1 MSDGIAI
8 SKDNMVGTTHN
19 NTITN
24 NNITVTGNLSTLI
37 DAGNFEYS
45 HIENNTGY
53 INGTNI
59 NGYVITGNNNN
70 ILKNTIYLNSQ
81 QITDTGIE
89 LVQSGN
95 NNITN
100 NTIITFVRITKECTC
115 NYL

>member
-1 MSDGIAI
+1 MQEIL
-8 SKDNMVGTTHN
+8 
-19 NTITN
+19 
-24 NNITVTGNLSTLI
+24 NI
-37 DAGNFEYS
+37 
-45 HIENNTGY
+45 HILKNNTGY

-89 LVQSGN
+89 LLKSGN

-100 NTIITFVRITKECTC
+100 NTIITIQ
-115 NYL
+115 NIQ